1 MILTDN
7 LRGIML
13 MVFGMFGFAV
23 TDTFIKLLGGA
34 VPTGQIMMCMGAGAG
49 TAFLIAAHRRGR
61 GQAPVA
67 WRADFLRPIILWR
80 NLFEV
85 LGTMFFLT
93 ALLLAPLSVV
103 SAIIQANPLIV
114 TLGAALWLKEPV
126 GPWRWGAI
134 FVGLFGVLLVI
145 QPWGDGFH
153 PASLV
158 ALLGVAGLSFRDL
171 VTRRVPRHVS
181 TLQLSVYALY
191 LLVPA
196 GYLLCLISG
205 TPLVMPTPPELGVL
219 ALAVTI
225 STVGY
230 FGTTAAM
237 RFGDVGVVTP
247 FRYSRIVFALI
258 LAITVFG
265 ERPGALTYLGAFI
278 IVASGLFTLWR
289 ERRRKT

>member
-1 MILTDN
+1 MVL
-7 LRGIML
+7 GML
-13 MVFGMFGFAV
+13 GFAV
-23 TDTFIKLLGGA
+23 TDTFLKLLGGVIPA
-34 VPTGQIMMCMGAGAG
+34 GQIMMCMGAGAG
-49 TAFLIAAHRRGR
+49 TAFLIAARR
-61 GQAPVA
+61 QNVPAS
-67 WRADFLRPIILWR
+67 WRADFTRPIILFR

-85 LGTMFFLT
+85 MGTLFFLT

-114 TLGAALWLKEPV
+114 TIGAALWLKEPV

-134 FVGLFGVLLVI
+134 LIGLFGVLLVI

-153 PASLV
+153 PASLI
-158 ALLGVAGLSFRDL
+158 ALLGVLGLSLRDL
-171 VTRRVPRHVS
+171 VTRRVPSHIS

-191 LLVPA
+191 LLMPA
-196 GYLLCLISG
+196 GFILCLVSG
-205 TPLVMPTPPELGVL
+205 TPLVMPTAPELGLL

-258 LAITVFG
+258 LAILVFG
-265 ERPGALTYLGAFI
+265 ERPSALTYLGAGI